1 MANFISFEGIDC
13 AGKGCQVRLL
23 TDHLRSTGKTVLT
36 TREPGGTPAAEK
48 IRGGLLAGAFKDY
61 GPIAEVMLFN
71 AARTHHLNEAIRPA
85 LARGDIVICDRFY
98 DSTLAYQG
106 AGDKVDAD
114 WIKSIQA
121 AVVGDTIPDITF
133 IIDVPVDVS
142 VDRLKGRGGDP
153 DRFEGAARD
162 FHERL
167 RHAYLD
173 IAKAE
178 PKRCRV
184 INGTRSIDHVHNQVL
199 AELANAT
206 QA

>member
-1 MANFISFEGIDC
+1 MPNFISFEGIDC
-13 AGKGCQVRLL
+13 SGKGCQVRLL
-23 TDHLRSTGKTVLT
+23 TDHLRVAGRTVLT

-48 IRGGLLAGAFKDY
+48 IREGLLTGAFREY

-71 AARTHHLNEAIRPA
+71 AARTHHLNDAIRPA
-85 LARGDIVICDRFY
+85 LARGEVVICDRFF

-106 AGDKVDAD
+106 AGDKVDAA

-121 AVVGDTIPDITF
+121 AVVGNTIPDITF
-133 IIDVPVDVS
+133 IIDVPVEVS
-142 VDRLKGRGGDP
+142 IERLRGRGGDL

-178 PKRCRV
+178 PRRCRV
-184 INGTRSIDHVHNQVL
+184 IDGTRSIQHVHNQIL
-199 AELANAT
+199 TTLTNAGH
-206 QA
+206 A

>member
-1 MANFISFEGIDC
+1 MPNFISFEGGDC

-23 TDHLRSTGKTVLT
+23 TDHLRMAGKAVLT

-48 IRGGLLAGAFKDY
+48 IREGLLSGAFKDY
-61 GPIAEVMLFN
+61 GPIAEVMMFN

-85 LARGDIVICDRFY
+85 IARGEIVICDRFY

-114 WIKSIQA
+114 WIKVLQA

-142 VDRLKGRGGDP
+142 IERLKGAAAIPIASKVLRVTFTSDFATP
-153 DRFEGAARD
+153 TSISPRRTQSGAASSM
-162 FHERL
+162 ERS
-167 RHAYLD
+167 
-173 IAKAE
+173 
-178 PKRCRV
+178 
-184 INGTRSIDHVHNQVL
+184 RSSTFTI
-199 AELANAT
+199 EF
-206 QA
+206 